1 MLYNDNDK
9 NKKKKPGF
17 NAQAFK
23 HAIGMI
29 ESSGGKNMWNNNTS
43 ATGKYQFLY
52 KLIKDDPDM
61 KGVSRREF
69 LKNSELQEKI
79 MDKALNGSL
88 KGFVYGTNYANKI
101 KKQYNS
107 DYGTE
112 DITALLHFLG
122 PGDAR
127 KFLKNPDAFKV
138 KGVNKTPQDYISKFR
153 GMYDEH
159 PSQIKAMEEFNRA
172 PAYDIYNDDSS
183 IGNLSMPTPPKQE
196 MPYREFMPE
205 QRDNTQ
211 VRTPKNIPMQPVG
224 QPAEFD
230 MNSFKYGGQMK
241 DSGGAND
248 LVTMFEGGG
257 SHEQNP
263 LGGIPQG
270 VGSDGAPNLVEEG
283 ETKWNDYIFSNA
295 ISVDGVMKDSGADS
309 NSYKQGGYLDPT
321 DPPKDKKKS
330 KKTSGYSLE
339 NIWEK
344 TKEYGSEFISEAPDM
359 LGKIGKFADE
369 EVISPLIDKVTDP
382 KTYDSALNI
391 ANTVGRNVYGN
402 YASGDLKRIIPQ
414 TIAPTYTIA
423 KDLIPSTGV
432 SFGKFIL
439 SNMAKKAGILPEKGS
454 ALFNVDESDLSP
466 EDIRAYREMLTESMS
481 TNNPGVLDYSNYTN
495 DKKSP
500 KKSSKALS
508 FLKSKHGGAGFLKA
522 QSGFSGEDGLKEA
535 LSQLT
540 GNVSYYRGED
550 GNIYIKDSYDFHN
563 SRKDGKE
570 GFSLGEVIDIYDKYK
585 EGSFGDS
592 WSISHLIAEASGG
605 HSMPMDIN
613 IGNYKDVGLTK
624 EQFEKLKKYKKNE
637 NKHGLNALG
646 FENSKNKKSSE
657 PELAYNNQKDNKRAN
672 SFRTGGQLNGNID
685 PPIFSATK
693 PSKTNNPASTENVV
707 SRFYGESDGKG
718 LSNTSNGVGIDS
730 FSGNKNYNGFSIPEN
745 TSPGQGL
752 LNSMDAFK
760 TQASYPQP
768 KVKTYPYSE
777 SADRK
782 KNGSTFYLEDKTKNY
797 LDSEGNVALNGAA
810 KDEGSQAFL
819 DRYNNEWSRARLA
832 EQSNMTQK
840 DIDNSIIR
848 GMEAKKEIGG
858 NKPGSKGEYKDDVNT
873 VYLEKDDKNVE
884 VHERIHASLFDES
897 QGNYL
902 QGILGNAFQQ
912 GEDQFPG
919 EGKNMD
925 RATKKYM
932 NTPSE
937 TYANFAEFREKLG
950 LKPGQQL
957 TKQQY
962 LKLVKEKGASNENF
976 FKTYNDDNIIK
987 ALNTVA
993 YQGQE
998 NNDYENYRLA

>member
-69 LKNSELQEKI
+69 LRNNELQEKI
-79 MDKALNGSL
+79 MDKALNGKL

-127 KFLKNPDAFKV
+127 KFLKNPDTFQV

-211 VRTPKNIPMQPVG
+211 IRSRKDIPMQPAG

-230 MNSFKYGGQMK
+230 MNSFRYGGQMK

-257 SHEQNP
+257 THEQNP

-283 ETKWNDYIFSNA
+283 ETRWNDYVFSNA
-295 ISVDGVMKDSGADS
+295 ISLDGVISESS
-309 NSYKQGGYLDPT
+309 NKKNNYELGGDINSKV
-321 DPPKDKKKS
+321 DPP
-330 KKTSGYSLE
+330 TSFV
-339 NIWEK
+339 NK
-344 TKEYGSEFISEAPDM
+344 PA
-359 LGKIGKFADE
+359 KI
-369 EVISPLIDKVTDP
+369 
-382 KTYDSALNI
+382 
-391 ANTVGRNVYGN
+391 
-402 YASGDLKRIIPQ
+402 
-414 TIAPTYTIA
+414 
-423 KDLIPSTGV
+423 
-432 SFGKFIL
+432 
-439 SNMAKKAGILPEKGS
+439 
-454 ALFNVDESDLSP
+454 
-466 EDIRAYREMLTESMS
+466 
-481 TNNPGVLDYSNYTN
+481 
-495 DKKSP
+495 
-500 KKSSKALS
+500 
-508 FLKSKHGGAGFLKA
+508 
-522 QSGFSGEDGLKEA
+522 
-535 LSQLT
+535 
-540 GNVSYYRGED
+540 
-550 GNIYIKDSYDFHN
+550 
-563 SRKDGKE
+563 
-570 GFSLGEVIDIYDKYK
+570 
-585 EGSFGDS
+585 
-592 WSISHLIAEASGG
+592 
-605 HSMPMDIN
+605 
-613 IGNYKDVGLTK
+613 
-624 EQFEKLKKYKKNE
+624 
-637 NKHGLNALG
+637 
-646 FENSKNKKSSE
+646 
-657 PELAYNNQKDNKRAN
+657 
-672 SFRTGGQLNGNID
+672 
-685 PPIFSATK
+685 
-693 PSKTNNPASTENVV
+693 NNPASTENVM
-707 SRFYGESDGKG
+707 SRFYGESNNQG
-718 LSNTSNGVGIDS
+718 LSDPNNNVGIDS

-760 TQASYPQP
+760 TQASYPQS

-777 SADRK
+777 SADRRK
-782 KNGSTFYLEDKTKNY
+782 KGSTFYLEDKTKNY
-797 LDSEGNVALNGAA
+797 TDPQGNVNLERMVAG
-810 KDEGSQAFL
+810 EGSQAFL

-858 NKPGSKGEYKDDVNT
+858 NKPGSKGEYIDDVNT
-873 VYLEKDDKNVE
+873 IYLEKDDKNVE

-912 GEDQFPG
+912 GEDRFPG

-925 RATKKYM
+925 TATKRYM

-957 TKQQY
+957 TKEQY
-962 LKLVKEKGASNENF
+962 LKLVKEKGAQNENF